1 MQVKSTG
8 DRGDNRQERM
18 SELGD
23 GNLETI
29 QAL

>member
-8 DRGDNRQERM
+8 DRGDDRQERI

-29 QAL
+29 QVL